1 MLVKILSVDRRN
13 MIASC
18 CKASDASGTPKFF
31 VSWKSRRFTPK
42 AGDSYSC
49 MPVHEFVTR
58 GEGCELV
65 HGFLHEQKSME
76 DKLNDNKFR
85 KK

>member
-18 CKASDASGTPKFF
+18 CKASEPNGKPKFS

-42 AGDSYSC
+42 VGDSYSC
-49 MPVHEFVTR
+49 SLIHKFVTR
-58 GEGCELV
+58 GDGCELV
-65 HGFLHEQKSME
+65 HGFLAEQKSME